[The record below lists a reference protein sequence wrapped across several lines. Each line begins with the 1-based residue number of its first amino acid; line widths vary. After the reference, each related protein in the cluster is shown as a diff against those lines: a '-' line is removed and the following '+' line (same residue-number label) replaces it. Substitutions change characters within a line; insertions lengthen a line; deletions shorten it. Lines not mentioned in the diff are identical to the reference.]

1 MNQLELSL
9 FGGFSARVGGQT
21 LALPR
26 KAQALLAY
34 LGVSGGA
41 MQPRDKLSSLL
52 WPETGE
58 DQARHSL
65 RQTLVSIKKS
75 LGRNSEHLL
84 LVEGDDLAIAQDQ
97 VNIDVL
103 KFERLLAEGS
113 IDSLQQAA
121 ELYRGEFLE
130 GLLIRG
136 EPFEEWL
143 LGQRERLWELTVE
156 GLAKLLRLQMKS
168 AQMDGA
174 IQTSMRL
181 LSLDPLQE
189 GVHRTL
195 MYLYLQGGR
204 REAAVRQYNICVQVL
219 QRDLGIQPQ
228 PETVQLFQKIVL
240 NEYETELPNAALKS
254 RAEGASVLVVE
265 DDAVTRTFIDGL
277 LNNAGYRV
285 IVSEDGADALLKLGA
300 ERFDLIL
307 SDISMPNLSG
317 LRLLEIMTQ
326 KGIETPVIFIT
337 GLEDEAS
344 EVKGF
349 EIGAA
354 DYIRK
359 PIRKDAFLIRVKNI
373 LRKRRSH
380 LTRI

>member
-1 MNQLELSL
+1 MSQVELFL
-9 FGGFSARVGGQT
+9 FGGFSARVDGQP

-34 LGVSGGA
+34 LGVANGNL
-41 MQPRDKLSSLL
+41 QPRDKLSALL

-75 LGRNSEHLL
+75 LGPSCEHVL
-84 LVEGDDLAIAQDQ
+84 LVEGDDLGLNAES
-97 VNIDVL
+97 VNVDVL
-103 KFERLLAEGS
+103 KFERLLSEGS
-113 IDSLQQAA
+113 IDSLAKGA
-121 ELYRGEFLE
+121 ELYRGDFLE
-130 GLLIRG
+130 GLIIRG

-143 LGQRERLWELTVE
+143 LSQRERLWEVGVE
-156 GLAKLLRLQMKS
+156 GLAKLLRLQMKAS
-168 AQMDGA
+168 QIEDA
-174 IQTSMRL
+174 IHTAVRL
-181 LSLDPLQE
+181 LSLDALQE

-195 MYLYLQGGR
+195 MYLYLQSGR
-204 REAAVRQYNICVQVL
+204 REAAVRQYHSCVQVL
-219 QRDLGIQPQ
+219 SRELSIQPQ

-240 NEYETELPNAALKS
+240 NEFEAEKPTGDLLS
-254 RAEGASVLVVE
+254 RVEGAVVLVVE
-265 DDAVTRTFIDGL
+265 DDAVTRTFIEGL
-277 LNNAGYRV
+277 LKNAGYKVV
-285 IVSEDGADALLKLGA
+285 ISEDGADALLKLGA

-317 LRLLEIMTQ
+317 LKLLEIMTQ

-359 PIRKDAFLIRVKNI
+359 PIRRDAFLVRVKNV
-373 LRKRRSH
+373 LRKRRILLSR
-380 LTRI
+380 T

>member
-1 MNQLELSL
+1 MKQVELSL
-9 FGGFSARVGGQT
+9 FGGFSARVEGQPLT
-21 LALPR
+21 LPR

-34 LGVSGGA
+34 LGVTGGT

-65 RQTLVSIKKS
+65 RQTLVSIKKAFGGAADV
-75 LGRNSEHLL
+75 LV
-84 LVEGDDLAIAQDQ
+84 VEGDDLGLDA
-97 VNIDVL
+97 NNSSTDVL

-113 IDSLQQAA
+113 IDSLTVAA
-121 ELYRGEFLE
+121 DLYRGEFLE
-130 GLLIRG
+130 GLVIRG

-143 LGQRERLWELTVE
+143 LGQRERLWELAVE
-156 GLAKLLRLQMKS
+156 GLAKLLRLQMKAS
-168 AQMDGA
+168 KIDSA
-174 IQTSMRL
+174 IQTAIRL
-181 LSLDPLQE
+181 LSLDALQE

-195 MYLYLQGGR
+195 MYLYLQSGR
-204 REAAVRQYNICVQVL
+204 REAAVRQYHTCVQVMN
-219 QRDLGIQPQ
+219 RDLGMQPQ

-240 NEYETELPNAALKS
+240 NEYEAEKPTGDLLS
-254 RAEGASVLVVE
+254 RIESATVLVVE
-265 DDAVTRTFIDGL
+265 DDSVTRTFIEGL
-277 LNNAGYRV
+277 LKNAGYTV

-317 LRLLEIMTQ
+317 LTLLEIMTQ

-337 GLEDEAS
+337 GLEDEES

-359 PIRKDAFLIRVKNI
+359 PIRKDAFLVRVKNI
-373 LRKRRSH
+373 LRKRRAY
-380 LTRI
+380 LARI